1 MLSALEL
8 STAVRELAGSGAQRA
23 ENNLNFHILF
33 CEAPYPRVHVV
44 HPASAGQRF
53 HLFAISESPIAPSCA
68 LLDLSVCA
76 SRLNTSKFPCSSVR
90 QIWEET

>member
-8 STAVRELAGSGAQRA
+8 STAVLELAGSSAQRA
-23 ENNLNFHILF
+23 YSSARRLIRASMSSTL
-33 CEAPYPRVHVV
+33 PLQ
-44 HPASAGQRF
+44 ASASIS
-53 HLFAISESPIAPSCA
+53 FAISESPIAPSCA
-68 LLDLSVCA
+68 LLDLGVCA

>member
-8 STAVRELAGSGAQRA
+8 STAVLELAGSSAQRA

-53 HLFAISESPIAPSCA
+53 HLFCHLGKPHRAQLRAA
-68 LLDLSVCA
+68 
-76 SRLNTSKFPCSSVR
+76 RLGRMRFPP
-90 QIWEET
+90 